1 MAGNYTRINTER
13 GQSEKPKSKKT
24 EIQDPIYAQF
34 SDAFHHEAEQM
45 DANFK
50 CRKKKTTRNTTRK
63 HPQSYPSTTTNRRQN
78 KKKTRTTNA
87 IKPENGKETQSLTT
101 KCITK

>member
-34 SDAFHHEAEQM
+34 PDAFHREAEQM

-50 CRKKKTTRNTTRK
+50 CRKKRRLPEIQHANIPSHTLLRRPTEDKTRK
-63 HPQSYPSTTTNRRQN
+63 RQ
-78 KKKTRTTNA
+78 
-87 IKPENGKETQSLTT
+87 ELQML
-101 KCITK
+101 